1 MNSCKKIKKRKQQ
14 NESRSLLIYKT
25 LHSRDA
31 APLGKNPIANE
42 HPFPLEQKVFE
53 TQLPILP

>member
-42 HPFPLEQKVFE
+42 HPSALEQEVFG